1 MPIMMQK
8 LKILTTILL
17 LSLTSF
23 SQTDTSKICFDYKIA
38 QRIASDL
45 VNGDKAI
52 AELEETNNLVF
63 QLKETIIQKD
73 SVINVYIQK
82 DSICQLQNQ
91 LNFDI
96 QQKQKNII
104 FGLEKD
110 VESLK
115 RENQNLRTGIKWIGG
130 GFVGIL
136 TSFIIFIMIK

>member
-1 MPIMMQK
+1 MIKK
-8 LKILTTILL
+8 LKILTISLL

-45 VNGDKAI
+45 VRGDKAI

-63 QLKETIIQKD
+63 QLKETIVQKD

-82 DSICQLQNQ
+82 DSICQKQNQ

-104 FGLEKD
+104 SGLEKD
-110 VESLK
+110 VENLK
-115 RENQNLRTGIKWIGG
+115 RENQNLRTGIKWVGG
-130 GFVGIL
+130 GFVGVL
-136 TSFIIFIMIK
+136 ASFIIFAMIK

>member
-1 MPIMMQK
+1 MIKK
-8 LKILTTILL
+8 LKILTITLL

-38 QRIASDL
+38 KRIASDL
-45 VNGDKAI
+45 VRGDKAI

-63 QLKETIIQKD
+63 QLKETIVQKD

-82 DSICQLQNQ
+82 DSICQKQNQ

-96 QQKQKNII
+96 QRKQKNII
-104 FGLEKD
+104 SGLEKD
-110 VESLK
+110 VENLK
-115 RENQNLRTGIKWIGG
+115 KENQNLRTGIKWIGG

-136 TSFIIFIMIK
+136 TSFIIFAMIK

>member
-1 MPIMMQK
+1 MIKK
-8 LKILTTILL
+8 LKILTITLL

-38 QRIASDL
+38 KRIASDL

-63 QLKETIIQKD
+63 QLKETIVQKD

-82 DSICQLQNQ
+82 DSICQKQNQ

-96 QQKQKNII
+96 QRKQKNII
-104 FGLEKD
+104 SGLEKD
-110 VESLK
+110 VENLK
-115 RENQNLRTGIKWIGG
+115 KENQNLRTGIKWIGG

-136 TSFIIFIMIK
+136 TSFIIFAMIK

>member
-1 MPIMMQK
+1 MIKK
-8 LKILTTILL
+8 LKILTITLL

-45 VNGDKAI
+45 VRGDKAI

-63 QLKETIIQKD
+63 QLKETIVQKD

-82 DSICQLQNQ
+82 DSICQKQNQ

-96 QQKQKNII
+96 QRKQKNII
-104 FGLEKD
+104 SGLEKD
-110 VESLK
+110 VENLK
-115 RENQNLRTGIKWIGG
+115 KENQNLRTGIKWIGG

-136 TSFIIFIMIK
+136 TSFIIFAMIK

>member
-1 MPIMMQK
+1 MMQK

-82 DSICQLQNQ
+82 DSICQLQNR

-110 VESLK
+110 VENLK

-136 TSFIIFIMIK
+136 TSFIIFVMIK

>member
-1 MPIMMQK
+1 MIKK
-8 LKILTTILL
+8 LKILTITLL

-38 QRIASDL
+38 KRIASDL

-63 QLKETIIQKD
+63 QLKETIVQKD

-82 DSICQLQNQ
+82 DSICQKQNQ

-96 QQKQKNII
+96 QRKQKNII
-104 FGLEKD
+104 SGLEKD
-110 VESLK
+110 VENLK
-115 RENQNLRTGIKWIGG
+115 KENQNLKTGIKWIGG
-130 GFVGIL
+130 GFVGVL
-136 TSFIIFIMIK
+136 TSFIIFAMIK

>member
-1 MPIMMQK
+1 MQK

-130 GFVGIL
+130 GFVGVL

>member
-1 MPIMMQK
+1 MMQK

-130 GFVGIL
+130 GFVGVL

>member
-130 GFVGIL
+130 GFVGVL

>member
-1 MPIMMQK
+1 MIKK
-8 LKILTTILL
+8 LKILTISLL

-45 VNGDKAI
+45 VRGDKAI

-63 QLKETIIQKD
+63 QLKETIVQKD

-82 DSICQLQNQ
+82 DSICQKQNQ

-104 FGLEKD
+104 SGLEKD
-110 VESLK
+110 VKNLK
-115 RENQNLRTGIKWIGG
+115 RENQNLRTGIKWVGG
-130 GFVGIL
+130 GFVGVL
-136 TSFIIFIMIK
+136 ASFIIFVMIK